1 MYGIIAVKI
10 YLLTY
15 LKTSKT
21 YMYLRK
27 GMVIGLILV
36 VLSFECI
43 GTAIAETIKTEHNNL
58 KDYPALFDATA
69 TMSRQ
74 LALNIFLKLNPDIVL
89 VTFSSYAVLNY
100 ANADE
105 WNGGIKSDEEI
116 KIRRESLTRIEKD
129 INAINFNT
137 EYQSIASV
145 DLNAIN
151 NSNATISS
159 HSLNRIS
166 FDYYPK
172 DVHPNVYY
180 DNAGSRIVV
189 INKADIHIDTLPQ
202 HLIDLISE
210 HNPLLN
216 NAVVHYRIVGTEGLN
231 LRAVVTRIDF
241 YDENNPKNQTPIGTL
256 LVETN
261 KYHIPTVSPLSLHLD
276 KITDEN
282 ILLASRVYA
291 NKGIIITVKAFEN
304 DRHLID
310 GYCRILNP
318 LDKTCDIDRFEY
330 QNPNRIKGSVILYQ
344 QANGSIKITAKIN
357 VFRRHSDTKVT
368 SFEKTFYITPDKE
381 ELTFNLDDGYKIKIS
396 SIRD

>member
-1 MYGIIAVKI
+1 
-10 YLLTY
+10 
-15 LKTSKT
+15 
-21 YMYLRK
+21 MYLRK
-27 GMVIGLILV
+27 SMVVGLILLF
-36 VLSFECI
+36 LSVECI
-43 GTAIAETIKTEHNNL
+43 GTAIAETVKTEHNNL
-58 KDYPALFDATA
+58 KHYPALFDSAA
-69 TMSRQ
+69 AMSRQ
-74 LALNIFLKLNPDIVL
+74 LAINVFLKLNPDIDL
-89 VTFSSYAVLNY
+89 VTFSNYAVLNY
-100 ANADE
+100 ANADQ
-105 WNGGIKSDEEI
+105 WNGGIKSDEEV
-116 KIRRESLTRIEKD
+116 KIRRESLARIEKD
-129 INAINFNT
+129 INSIDFNT

-145 DLNAIN
+145 DLDTIN
-151 NSNATISS
+151 NGATISS

-166 FDYYPK
+166 FDYYPE
-172 DVHPNVYY
+172 DVHPNVYS

-189 INKADIHIDTLPQ
+189 VNKADMHIDTLSQ
-202 HLIDLISE
+202 HLIDLISN

-216 NAVVHYRIVGTEGLN
+216 NVVVHYRIVGTEELN
-231 LRAVVTRIDF
+231 LHAVITRIDF

-256 LVETN
+256 LVDTR
-261 KYHIPTVSPLSLHLD
+261 KHHIPTVSPLSLHLD

-310 GYCRILNP
+310 GYCRVLNP
-318 LDKTCDIDRFEY
+318 LDKKCNVDGFEY

-344 QANGSIKITAKIN
+344 QANGSVKVTAKIN
-357 VFRRHSDTKVT
+357 VVRRHSDTKVT

>member
-1 MYGIIAVKI
+1 
-10 YLLTY
+10 
-15 LKTSKT
+15 
-21 YMYLRK
+21 MYLRK
-27 GMVIGLILV
+27 SMVVGLILLF
-36 VLSFECI
+36 LSVECI

-74 LALNIFLKLNPDIVL
+74 LALNIFLKLNPDIDL

-100 ANADE
+100 ANADQ

-129 INAINFNT
+129 INAINFDT

-145 DLNAIN
+145 DLDAIN

-166 FDYYPK
+166 FDYHPEN
-172 DVHPNVYY
+172 VHPNVYY
-180 DNAGSRIVV
+180 DNAGNRIVV
-189 INKADIHIDTLPQ
+189 VNKADIHIDTLSQ
-202 HLIDLISE
+202 HLIDLISN

-216 NAVVHYRIVGTEGLN
+216 NAVVHYRIVGTEELN
-231 LRAVVTRIDF
+231 LHAVITRIDF

-256 LVETN
+256 LVDTR
-261 KYHIPTVSPLSLHLD
+261 KHHIPTVSPLSLHLD

-310 GYCRILNP
+310 GYCRVLNP
-318 LDKTCDIDRFEY
+318 LNKTCDIDRFEY
-330 QNPNRIKGSVILYQ
+330 QNPNRIKGSAIIYPKS
-344 QANGSIKITAKIN
+344 NGSVKVTAEIN
-357 VFRRHSDTKVT
+357 VVRRHIDTEVT
-368 SFEKTFYITPDKE
+368 SFERTFIITPGKE
-381 ELTFNLDDGYKIKIS
+381 ELTFNLDDGYKVKIS
-396 SIRD
+396 LIRE